1 MQGDTTN
8 VSVAKTD
15 NFGLGLYS
23 LGHRRRG
30 EFPATYHFGE
40 NMKELSVFIDESGDF
55 GKPTYL
61 PANYLVTFVFH
72 DQDNEI
78 NDNVSKLDES
88 LSKSGF
94 DIDYIHMGPIIR
106 REDVFKYS
114 SVDER
119 RQLAYKMLNFYT
131 HCKIKHHTVIIDRK
145 EAFGKVELSGK
156 LAKEIKA
163 MFDNNIE
170 FFSQYDKII
179 VYYDNGQTELSSIL
193 NAIMSTCFSNVDFR
207 TAEPQK
213 YKLLQVAD
221 FVCTMELLNVKRD
234 SNLLSKSEKQFFYKP
249 KELQKTFIKTIA
261 KDRLY

>member
-1 MQGDTTN
+1 MYLLQKRITLAWVYT
-8 VSVAKTD
+8 
-15 NFGLGLYS
+15 LW
-23 LGHRRRG
+23 
-30 EFPATYHFGE
+30 ATVGGE
-40 NMKELSVFIDESGDF
+40 NSPPLIISERISRSSQHTSTGKNCLMKLI
-55 GKPTYL
+55 KK
-61 PANYLVTFVFH
+61 FVFH

-78 NDNVSKLDES
+78 SDNVSKLDES

-106 REDVFKYS
+106 REDIFKFS
-114 SVDER
+114 SLDER

-145 EAFGKVELSGK
+145 EALGKVELSGK

-163 MFDNNIE
+163 MFDNNLE